1 MLELIIIVLLVFIGV
16 QEFFNRKERKH
27 LVETIIA
34 KNLQELGDLEAKRS
48 FKPKEEIPQEYIPVS
63 ELDDEKF
70 DTYIKKVNEEE

>member
-16 QEFFNRKERKH
+16 QEFLNRKERKH

-48 FKPKEEIPQEYIPVS
+48 FKPKVEQPPEFVPVS
-63 ELDDEKF
+63 ELDEDKF
-70 DTYIKKVNEEE
+70 DDYIKKVNEEE